1 VIEASGIVEI
11 DFTAAQ
17 ILIDLI
23 RECGEHGVTVAMA
36 RLESARARHAFER
49 LKLYDVMPK
58 GRIFFSVDE
67 PLPDL
72 RSYELPTNC
81 GPVI

>member
-36 RLESARARHAFER
+36 RLEAARARDAFER

-67 PLPDL
+67 AVRALAGTSLIRTLD
-72 RSYELPTNC
+72 
-81 GPVI
+81 